1 MLSKNSSYIK
11 RQLNAR
17 MIMCLFISTI
27 IMMSP
32 LLLQQTYAWDTNT
45 PVSKVLESLGD
56 PPPDHAIKY
65 TEAMVKKGKDIV
77 LKGQT
82 IRPDGSLSE
91 KQSVYFVCTDCH
103 NIKRED
109 PDPRYS
115 DPTARLSYAI
125 KNNLQFLPGTTL
137 YGMVNRTSWFNDS
150 YILLYGDIVLPGHN
164 DLREAVQ
171 ICSEVCSSGRRLKK
185 WELDSLMAYFWT
197 IELKL
202 GDLNL
207 SADDWKTLKKAEAN
221 PVRHKELIPWL
232 KSFYFKAS
240 PATFDSP
247 PEKLSIGY
255 RGLVGDPGRGED
267 VYKLACLNC
276 HAEEGGSSHY
286 ELDLSLHTIKSLYEN
301 RVKQDRRSFYNSI
314 RDGIYF
320 KYVRPYMPQ
329 YSLERMTDQQI
340 EDLKA
345 YLVKRVKFKVR
356 TPIASK
362 AAFDFSDWDT
372 LLKKY
377 ANKGTKESI
386 RTTFLNYKLLKDD
399 KRFKDLVSKLEK
411 FQVKTLKTHNEKL
424 AFWINVYNIMA
435 VKLILDNYP
444 VESIKDIGSWFNLV
458 WNKNAGIVG
467 GKTYS
472 LNDVEHNI
480 LRKMGDPRIHAA
492 IVCASLSCPDL
503 AMFSY
508 KPEEISAQLDN
519 QSKHLLSNETKGFL
533 RYDGR
538 SIIYLSPIFN
548 WFKNDFQQAGGVIDF
563 LKKYAPADK
572 MEDLKYLE
580 SGEYSL
586 RYLDFNWSLNDQSR

>member
-1 MLSKNSSYIK
+1 MFSQCSSYIN

-17 MIMCLFISTI
+17 MIIFLLILTI
-27 IMMSP
+27 IMISP
-32 LLLQQTYAWDTNT
+32 LLLEQTYAWNTST
-45 PVSKVLESLGD
+45 PVSKVLEDLGD
-56 PPPDHAIKY
+56 PLADHAIEY
-65 TEAMVKKGKDIV
+65 TEAMVQRGKDIV

-82 IRPDGSLSE
+82 IGPDGSLSE

-115 DPTARLSYAI
+115 DPTARLSYAK
-125 KNNLQFLPGTTL
+125 KNNLQFLPATTL

-150 YILLYGDIVLPGHN
+150 YILLYGDTILPGHKN
-164 DLREAVQ
+164 LRKAVQ

-247 PEKLSIGY
+247 PERLSIGY
-255 RGLVGDPGRGED
+255 RGLVGDPERGED

-286 ELDLSLHTIKSLYEN
+286 ELDLSIHTIRPLYEN
-301 RVKQDRRSFYNSI
+301 RAKQNRRSFYNAI

-340 EDLKA
+340 EDLNA
-345 YLVKRVKFKVR
+345 YLESKAKSTVR
-356 TPIASK
+356 SRIASGTT
-362 AAFDFSDWDT
+362 FDFSDWDV

-377 ANKGTKESI
+377 THDITKENVHLTSI
-386 RTTFLNYKLLKDD
+386 KYIFLKND
-399 KRFKDLVSKLEK
+399 KQFKYLIRKLEK
-411 FQVKTLKTHNEKL
+411 FPVDSLKSSNEKL
-424 AFWINVYNIMA
+424 SFWINVYNIMA
-435 VKLILDNYP
+435 VKIISDHYP
-444 VESIKDIGSWFNLV
+444 VKSIQDIGTWFDLV

-467 GKTYS
+467 GKAYS
-472 LNDVEHNI
+472 LNDIEHRI

-492 IVCASLSCPDL
+492 IVCASVSCPDL
-503 AMFSY
+503 ATFSY
-508 KPEEISAQLDN
+508 KPEDISEQLDN
-519 QSKHLLSNETKGFL
+519 RFKDLLANKTKGFFVHQTEEA
-533 RYDGR
+533 
-538 SIIYLSPIFN
+538 IYISQIFK
-548 WFKNDFQQAGGVIDF
+548 WFKKDFQQAGGIINI
-563 LKKYAPADK
+563 LNKYAPADK
-572 MEDLKYLE
+572 MEDLKHLE
-580 SGEYSL
+580 SGKYSL
-586 RYLDFNWSLNDQSR
+586 RYFDFNWSLNE

>member
-1 MLSKNSSYIK
+1 MFSQCSSYIN

-17 MIMCLFISTI
+17 MIIFLLILTI
-27 IMMSP
+27 IMISP
-32 LLLQQTYAWDTNT
+32 LLLEQTYAWNTST
-45 PVSKVLESLGD
+45 PVSKVLEDLGD
-56 PPPDHAIKY
+56 PLADHAIEY
-65 TEAMVKKGKDIV
+65 TEAMVQRGKDIV

-82 IRPDGSLSE
+82 IGPDGSLSE

-115 DPTARLSYAI
+115 DPTARLSYAK
-125 KNNLQFLPGTTL
+125 KNNLQFLPATTL

-150 YILLYGDIVLPGHN
+150 YILLYGDTILPGHKN
-164 DLREAVQ
+164 LRKAVE

-247 PEKLSIGY
+247 PERLSIGY
-255 RGLVGDPGRGED
+255 RGLVGDPERGED

-286 ELDLSLHTIKSLYEN
+286 ELDLSIHTIRPLYEN
-301 RVKQDRRSFYNSI
+301 RAKQNRRSFYNAI

-340 EDLKA
+340 EDLNA
-345 YLVKRVKFKVR
+345 YLESKAKSTVR
-356 TPIASK
+356 SRIASGTT
-362 AAFDFSDWDT
+362 FDFSDWDV

-377 ANKGTKESI
+377 THDITKENVHLTSI
-386 RTTFLNYKLLKDD
+386 KYIFLKND
-399 KRFKDLVSKLEK
+399 KQFKYLIRKLEK
-411 FQVKTLKTHNEKL
+411 FPVDSLKSSNEKL
-424 AFWINVYNIMA
+424 SFWINVYNIMA
-435 VKLILDNYP
+435 VKIISDHYP
-444 VESIKDIGSWFNLV
+444 VKSIQDIGTWFDLV

-467 GKTYS
+467 GKAYS
-472 LNDVEHNI
+472 LNDIEHRI

-492 IVCASLSCPDL
+492 IVCASVSCPDL
-503 AMFSY
+503 ATFSY
-508 KPEEISAQLDN
+508 KPEDISEQLDN
-519 QSKHLLSNETKGFL
+519 RFKDLLANKTKGFFVHQTEEA
-533 RYDGR
+533 
-538 SIIYLSPIFN
+538 IYISQIFK
-548 WFKNDFQQAGGVIDF
+548 WFKKDFQQAGGIINI
-563 LKKYAPADK
+563 LNKYAPADK
-572 MEDLKYLE
+572 MEDLKHLE
-580 SGEYSL
+580 SGKYSL
-586 RYLDFNWSLNDQSR
+586 RYFDFNWSLNE

>member
-1 MLSKNSSYIK
+1 MFSQCSSYIN

-17 MIMCLFISTI
+17 MIIFLLILTI
-27 IMMSP
+27 IMISP
-32 LLLQQTYAWDTNT
+32 LLLEQTYAWNTST
-45 PVSKVLESLGD
+45 PVSKVLEDLGD
-56 PPPDHAIKY
+56 PLADHAIEY
-65 TEAMVKKGKDIV
+65 TEAMVQRGKDIV

-82 IRPDGSLSE
+82 IGPDGSLSE

-115 DPTARLSYAI
+115 DPTARLSYAK
-125 KNNLQFLPGTTL
+125 KNNLQFLPATTL

-150 YILLYGDIVLPGHN
+150 YILLYGDTILPGHKN
-164 DLREAVQ
+164 LRKAVQ

-207 SADDWKTLKKAEAN
+207 SADDWKKLKKAEAD
-221 PVRHKELIPWL
+221 PVRYKDLIPWL

-247 PEKLSIGY
+247 PERLSIGY
-255 RGLVGDPGRGED
+255 RGLVGDPERGED

-286 ELDLSLHTIKSLYEN
+286 ELDLSIHTIRPLYEN
-301 RVKQDRRSFYNSI
+301 RAKQNRRSFYNAI

-340 EDLKA
+340 EDLNA
-345 YLVKRVKFKVR
+345 YLESKAKSTVR
-356 TPIASK
+356 SRIASGTT
-362 AAFDFSDWDT
+362 FDFSDWDV

-377 ANKGTKESI
+377 THDITKENVHLTSI
-386 RTTFLNYKLLKDD
+386 KYIFLKND
-399 KRFKDLVSKLEK
+399 KQFKYLIRKLEK
-411 FQVKTLKTHNEKL
+411 FPVDSLKSSNEKL
-424 AFWINVYNIMA
+424 SFWINVYNIMA
-435 VKLILDNYP
+435 VKIISDHYP
-444 VESIKDIGSWFNLV
+444 VKSIQDIGTWFDLV

-467 GKTYS
+467 GKAYS
-472 LNDVEHNI
+472 LNDIEHRI

-492 IVCASLSCPDL
+492 IVCASVSCPDL
-503 AMFSY
+503 ATFSY
-508 KPEEISAQLDN
+508 KPEDISEQLDN
-519 QSKHLLSNETKGFL
+519 RFKDLLANKTKGFFVHQTEEA
-533 RYDGR
+533 
-538 SIIYLSPIFN
+538 IYISQIFK
-548 WFKNDFQQAGGVIDF
+548 WFKKDFQQAGGIINI
-563 LKKYAPADK
+563 LNKYAPANK
-572 MEDLKYLE
+572 MEDLKHLE
-580 SGEYSL
+580 SGKYSL
-586 RYLDFNWSLNDQSR
+586 RYFDFNWSLNE

>member
-1 MLSKNSSYIK
+1 MFSQCSSYIN

-17 MIMCLFISTI
+17 MIIFLLILTI
-27 IMMSP
+27 IMISP
-32 LLLQQTYAWDTNT
+32 LLLEQTYAWNTST
-45 PVSKVLESLGD
+45 PVSKVLEDLGD
-56 PPPDHAIKY
+56 PLADHAIEY
-65 TEAMVKKGKDIV
+65 TEAMVQRGKDIV

-82 IRPDGSLSE
+82 IGPDGSLSE

-115 DPTARLSYAI
+115 DPTARLSYAK
-125 KNNLQFLPGTTL
+125 KNNLQFLPATTL

-150 YILLYGDIVLPGHN
+150 YILLYGDIILPGHKN
-164 DLREAVQ
+164 LRKAVQ

-247 PEKLSIGY
+247 PERLSIGY
-255 RGLVGDPGRGED
+255 RGLVGDPERGED

-286 ELDLSLHTIKSLYEN
+286 ELDLSIHTIRALYEN
-301 RVKQDRRSFYNSI
+301 RAKQNRRSFYNAI

-340 EDLKA
+340 EDLNA
-345 YLVKRVKFKVR
+345 YLESKAKSTVR
-356 TPIASK
+356 SRIASGTT
-362 AAFDFSDWDT
+362 FDFSDWDV

-377 ANKGTKESI
+377 THDITKENVHLTSI
-386 RTTFLNYKLLKDD
+386 KYIFLKND
-399 KRFKDLVSKLEK
+399 KQFKYLIRKLEK
-411 FQVKTLKTHNEKL
+411 FPVDSLKSSNEKL
-424 AFWINVYNIMA
+424 SFWINVYNIMA
-435 VKLILDNYP
+435 VKIISDHYP
-444 VESIKDIGSWFNLV
+444 VKSIQDIGTWFDLV

-467 GKTYS
+467 GKAYS
-472 LNDVEHNI
+472 LNDIEHRI

-492 IVCASLSCPDL
+492 IVCASVSCPDL
-503 AMFSY
+503 ATFSY
-508 KPEEISAQLDN
+508 KPEDISEQLDN
-519 QSKHLLSNETKGFL
+519 RFKDLLANKTKGFFVHQTEEV
-533 RYDGR
+533 
-538 SIIYLSPIFN
+538 IYISQIFK
-548 WFKNDFQQAGGVIDF
+548 WFKKDFQQAGGIINI
-563 LKKYAPADK
+563 LNKYAPADK
-572 MEDLKYLE
+572 MEDLKHLE
-580 SGEYSL
+580 SGKYSL
-586 RYLDFNWSLNDQSR
+586 RYFDFNWSLNE

>member
-1 MLSKNSSYIK
+1 MFSQCSSYIN

-17 MIMCLFISTI
+17 MITFLLISTI
-27 IMMSP
+27 IMISP
-32 LLLQQTYAWDTNT
+32 LLLEQTYAWNTST
-45 PVSKVLESLGD
+45 PVSKVLEDLGD
-56 PPPDHAIKY
+56 PLADHAIEY
-65 TEAMVKKGKDIV
+65 TEAMVQRGKDIV

-82 IRPDGSLSE
+82 IGPDGSLSE

-115 DPTARLSYAI
+115 DPTARLSYAK
-125 KNNLQFLPGTTL
+125 KNNLQFLPATTL

-150 YILLYGDIVLPGHN
+150 YILLYGDTILPGHKN
-164 DLREAVQ
+164 LRKAVQ

-247 PEKLSIGY
+247 PERLSIGY
-255 RGLVGDPGRGED
+255 RGLVGDPERGED

-286 ELDLSLHTIKSLYEN
+286 ELDLSIHTIRPLYEN
-301 RVKQDRRSFYNSI
+301 RAKQNRRSFYNAI

-340 EDLKA
+340 EDLNA
-345 YLVKRVKFKVR
+345 YLESKAKSTVR
-356 TPIASK
+356 SRIASGTT
-362 AAFDFSDWDT
+362 FDFSDWDA

-377 ANKGTKESI
+377 TYDITKENVHLTSI
-386 RTTFLNYKLLKDD
+386 KYIFLKND
-399 KRFKDLVSKLEK
+399 KQFKYLIRKLEK
-411 FQVKTLKTHNEKL
+411 FPVNSLKSSNEKL
-424 AFWINVYNIMA
+424 SFWINVYNIMA
-435 VKLILDNYP
+435 VKIISDHYP
-444 VESIKDIGSWFNLV
+444 VKSIQDIGTWFDLV

-467 GKTYS
+467 GKAYS
-472 LNDVEHNI
+472 LNDIEHRI

-492 IVCASLSCPDL
+492 IVCASVSCPDL
-503 AMFSY
+503 ATFSY
-508 KPEEISAQLDN
+508 KPEDISEQLDN
-519 QSKHLLSNETKGFL
+519 RFKDLLANKTKGFFVHQTEEA
-533 RYDGR
+533 
-538 SIIYLSPIFN
+538 IYISQIFK
-548 WFKNDFQQAGGVIDF
+548 WFKKDFQQAGGIINI
-563 LKKYAPADK
+563 LNKYAPANK
-572 MEDLKYLE
+572 MEDLKHLE
-580 SGEYSL
+580 SGKYSL
-586 RYLDFNWSLNDQSR
+586 RYFDFNWSLNE

>member
-1 MLSKNSSYIK
+1 MFSQCSSYIN

-17 MIMCLFISTI
+17 MIIFLLILTI
-27 IMMSP
+27 IMISP
-32 LLLQQTYAWDTNT
+32 LLLEQTYAWNTST
-45 PVSKVLESLGD
+45 PVSKVLEDLGD
-56 PPPDHAIKY
+56 PLADHAIEY
-65 TEAMVKKGKDIV
+65 TEAMVQRGKDIV

-82 IRPDGSLSE
+82 IGPDGSLSE

-115 DPTARLSYAI
+115 DPTARLSYAK
-125 KNNLQFLPGTTL
+125 KNNLQFLPATTL

-150 YILLYGDIVLPGHN
+150 YILLYGDIILPGHKN
-164 DLREAVQ
+164 LRKAVQ

-247 PEKLSIGY
+247 PERLSIGY
-255 RGLVGDPGRGED
+255 RGLVGDPERGED

-286 ELDLSLHTIKSLYEN
+286 ELDLSIHTIRPLYEN
-301 RVKQDRRSFYNSI
+301 RAKQNRRSFYNAI

-340 EDLKA
+340 EDLNA
-345 YLVKRVKFKVR
+345 YLESKAKSTVR
-356 TPIASK
+356 SRIASGTT
-362 AAFDFSDWDT
+362 FDFSDWDV

-377 ANKGTKESI
+377 THDITKENVHLTSI
-386 RTTFLNYKLLKDD
+386 KYIFLKND
-399 KRFKDLVSKLEK
+399 KQFKYLIRKLEK
-411 FQVKTLKTHNEKL
+411 FPVDSLKSSNEKL
-424 AFWINVYNIMA
+424 SFWINVYNIMA
-435 VKLILDNYP
+435 VKIISDHYP
-444 VESIKDIGSWFNLV
+444 VKSIQDIGTWFDLV

-467 GKTYS
+467 GKAYS
-472 LNDVEHNI
+472 LNDIEHRI

-492 IVCASLSCPDL
+492 IVCASVSCPDL
-503 AMFSY
+503 ATFSY
-508 KPEEISAQLDN
+508 KPEDISEQLDN
-519 QSKHLLSNETKGFL
+519 RFKDLLANKTKGFFVHQTEEV
-533 RYDGR
+533 
-538 SIIYLSPIFN
+538 IYISQIFK
-548 WFKNDFQQAGGVIDF
+548 WFKKDFQQAGGIINI
-563 LKKYAPADK
+563 LNKYAPADK
-572 MEDLKYLE
+572 MEDLKHLE
-580 SGEYSL
+580 SGKYSL
-586 RYLDFNWSLNDQSR
+586 RYFDFNWSLNE

>member
-1 MLSKNSSYIK
+1 MFSQCSSYIN

-17 MIMCLFISTI
+17 MIIFLLILTI
-27 IMMSP
+27 IMISP
-32 LLLQQTYAWDTNT
+32 LLLEQTYAWDTST
-45 PVSKVLESLGD
+45 PVSKVLEDLGD
-56 PPPDHAIKY
+56 PLADHAIEY
-65 TEAMVKKGKDIV
+65 TEAMVQRGKDIV

-82 IRPDGSLSE
+82 IGPDGSLSE

-115 DPTARLSYAI
+115 DPTARLSYAK
-125 KNNLQFLPGTTL
+125 KNNLQFLPATTL

-150 YILLYGDIVLPGHN
+150 YILLYGDTILPGHKN
-164 DLREAVQ
+164 LRKAVQ

-247 PEKLSIGY
+247 PERLSIGY
-255 RGLVGDPGRGED
+255 RGLVGDPERGED

-286 ELDLSLHTIKSLYEN
+286 ELDLSIHTIRPLYEN
-301 RVKQDRRSFYNSI
+301 RAKQNRRSFYNAI

-340 EDLKA
+340 EDLNA
-345 YLVKRVKFKVR
+345 YLESKAKSTVR
-356 TPIASK
+356 SRIASGTT
-362 AAFDFSDWDT
+362 FDFSDWDA

-377 ANKGTKESI
+377 TYDITKENVHLTSI
-386 RTTFLNYKLLKDD
+386 KYIFLKND
-399 KRFKDLVSKLEK
+399 KQFKYLIRKLEK
-411 FQVKTLKTHNEKL
+411 FPVNSLKSSNEKL
-424 AFWINVYNIMA
+424 SFWINVYNIMA
-435 VKLILDNYP
+435 VKIISDHYP
-444 VESIKDIGSWFNLV
+444 VKSIQDIGTWFDLV

-467 GKTYS
+467 GKAYS
-472 LNDVEHNI
+472 LNDIEHRI

-492 IVCASLSCPDL
+492 IVCASVSCPDL
-503 AMFSY
+503 ATFSY
-508 KPEEISAQLDN
+508 KPEDISEQLDN
-519 QSKHLLSNETKGFL
+519 RFKDLLANKTKGFFVHQTEEV
-533 RYDGR
+533 
-538 SIIYLSPIFN
+538 IYISQIFK
-548 WFKNDFQQAGGVIDF
+548 WFKKDFQQAGGIINI
-563 LKKYAPADK
+563 LNKYAPANK
-572 MEDLKYLE
+572 MEDLKHLE
-580 SGEYSL
+580 SGKYSL
-586 RYLDFNWSLNDQSR
+586 RYFDFNWSLNE

>member
-1 MLSKNSSYIK
+1 MFSQCYSYIN

-17 MIMCLFISTI
+17 MIIFLLISTI
-27 IMMSP
+27 IMISP
-32 LLLQQTYAWDTNT
+32 LLLEQTYAWDTST
-45 PVSKVLESLGD
+45 PVSKVLEDLGD
-56 PPPDHAIKY
+56 PLADHAIEY
-65 TEAMVKKGKDIV
+65 TEAMVQRGKDIV

-82 IRPDGSLSE
+82 IGPDGSLSE

-115 DPTARLSYAI
+115 DPTARLSYAK
-125 KNNLQFLPGTTL
+125 KNNLQFLPATTL

-150 YILLYGDIVLPGHN
+150 YILLYGDTILPGHKN
-164 DLREAVQ
+164 LRKAVE

-247 PEKLSIGY
+247 PERLSIGY
-255 RGLVGDPGRGED
+255 RGLVGDPERGED

-286 ELDLSLHTIKSLYEN
+286 ELDLSIHTIRPLYEN
-301 RVKQDRRSFYNSI
+301 RAKQNRRSFYNAI

-340 EDLKA
+340 EDLNA
-345 YLVKRVKFKVR
+345 YLESKAKSTVR
-356 TPIASK
+356 SRIASGTT
-362 AAFDFSDWDT
+362 FDFSDWDA

-377 ANKGTKESI
+377 TYDITKENVHLTSI
-386 RTTFLNYKLLKDD
+386 KYIFLKND
-399 KRFKDLVSKLEK
+399 KQFKYLIRKLEK
-411 FQVKTLKTHNEKL
+411 FPVDSLKSSNEKL
-424 AFWINVYNIMA
+424 SFWINVYNIMA
-435 VKLILDNYP
+435 VKIISDHYP
-444 VESIKDIGSWFNLV
+444 VKSIQDIGTWFDLV

-467 GKTYS
+467 GKAYS
-472 LNDVEHNI
+472 LNDIEHRI

-492 IVCASLSCPDL
+492 IVCASVSCPDL
-503 AMFSY
+503 ATFSY
-508 KPEEISAQLDN
+508 KPEDISEQLDN
-519 QSKHLLSNETKGFL
+519 RFKDLLANKTKGFFVHQTEEA
-533 RYDGR
+533 
-538 SIIYLSPIFN
+538 IYISQIFK
-548 WFKNDFQQAGGVIDF
+548 WFKKDFQQAGGIINI
-563 LKKYAPADK
+563 LNKYAPANK
-572 MEDLKYLE
+572 MEDLKHLE
-580 SGEYSL
+580 SGKYSL
-586 RYLDFNWSLNDQSR
+586 RYFDFNWSLNE

>member
-1 MLSKNSSYIK
+1 MFSQCSSYIN

-17 MIMCLFISTI
+17 MIIFLLILTI
-27 IMMSP
+27 IMISP
-32 LLLQQTYAWDTNT
+32 LLLEQTYAWNTST
-45 PVSKVLESLGD
+45 PVSKVLEDLGD
-56 PPPDHAIKY
+56 PLADHAIEY
-65 TEAMVKKGKDIV
+65 TEAMVQRGKDIV

-82 IRPDGSLSE
+82 IGPDGSLSE

-115 DPTARLSYAI
+115 DPTARLSYAK
-125 KNNLQFLPGTTL
+125 KNNLQFLPATTL

-150 YILLYGDIVLPGHN
+150 YILLYGDTILPGHKN
-164 DLREAVQ
+164 LRKAVQ

-247 PEKLSIGY
+247 PERLSIGY
-255 RGLVGDPGRGED
+255 RGLVGDPERGED

-286 ELDLSLHTIKSLYEN
+286 ELDLSIHTIRPLYEN
-301 RVKQDRRSFYNSI
+301 RAKQNRRSFYNAI

-340 EDLKA
+340 EDLNA
-345 YLVKRVKFKVR
+345 YLESKAKSTVR
-356 TPIASK
+356 SRIASGTT
-362 AAFDFSDWDT
+362 FDFSDWDV

-377 ANKGTKESI
+377 THDITKENVHLTSI
-386 RTTFLNYKLLKDD
+386 KYIFLKND
-399 KRFKDLVSKLEK
+399 KQFKYLIRKLEK
-411 FQVKTLKTHNEKL
+411 FPVDSLKSSNEKL
-424 AFWINVYNIMA
+424 SFWINVYNIMA
-435 VKLILDNYP
+435 VKIISDHYP
-444 VESIKDIGSWFNLV
+444 VKSIQDIGTWFDLV

-467 GKTYS
+467 GKAYS
-472 LNDVEHNI
+472 LNDIEHRI

-492 IVCASLSCPDL
+492 IVCASVSCPDL
-503 AMFSY
+503 ATFSY
-508 KPEEISAQLDN
+508 KPEDISEQLDN
-519 QSKHLLSNETKGFL
+519 RFKDLLANKTKGFFVHQTEEV
-533 RYDGR
+533 
-538 SIIYLSPIFN
+538 IYISQIFK
-548 WFKNDFQQAGGVIDF
+548 WFKKDFQQAGGIINI
-563 LKKYAPADK
+563 LNKYAPADK
-572 MEDLKYLE
+572 MEDLKHLE
-580 SGEYSL
+580 SGKYSL
-586 RYLDFNWSLNDQSR
+586 RYFDFNWSLNE

>member
-1 MLSKNSSYIK
+1 MFSQCSSYIN

-17 MIMCLFISTI
+17 MIIFLLISTI
-27 IMMSP
+27 IMISP
-32 LLLQQTYAWDTNT
+32 LLLEQTYAWDTST
-45 PVSKVLESLGD
+45 PVSKVLEDLGD
-56 PPPDHAIKY
+56 PLADHAIEY
-65 TEAMVKKGKDIV
+65 TEAMVQRGKDIV

-82 IRPDGSLSE
+82 IGPDGSLSE

-115 DPTARLSYAI
+115 DPTARLSYAK
-125 KNNLQFLPGTTL
+125 KNNLQFLPATTL

-150 YILLYGDIVLPGHN
+150 YILLYGDTILPGHKN
-164 DLREAVQ
+164 LRKAVQ

-247 PEKLSIGY
+247 PERLSIGY
-255 RGLVGDPGRGED
+255 RGLVGDPERGED

-286 ELDLSLHTIKSLYEN
+286 ELDLSIHTIRPLYEN
-301 RVKQDRRSFYNSI
+301 RAKQNRRSFYNAI

-340 EDLKA
+340 EDLNA
-345 YLVKRVKFKVR
+345 YLESKAKSTVR
-356 TPIASK
+356 SRIASGTT
-362 AAFDFSDWDT
+362 FDFSDWDV

-377 ANKGTKESI
+377 THDITKENVHLTSI
-386 RTTFLNYKLLKDD
+386 KYIFLKND
-399 KRFKDLVSKLEK
+399 KQFKYLIRKLEK
-411 FQVKTLKTHNEKL
+411 FPVDSLKSSNEKL
-424 AFWINVYNIMA
+424 SFWINVYNIMA
-435 VKLILDNYP
+435 VKIISDHYP
-444 VESIKDIGSWFNLV
+444 VKSIQDIGTWFDLV

-467 GKTYS
+467 GKAYS
-472 LNDVEHNI
+472 LNDIEHRI

-492 IVCASLSCPDL
+492 IVCASVSCPDL
-503 AMFSY
+503 ATFSY
-508 KPEEISAQLDN
+508 KPEDISEQLDN
-519 QSKHLLSNETKGFL
+519 RFKDLLANKTKGFFVHQTEEA
-533 RYDGR
+533 
-538 SIIYLSPIFN
+538 IYISQIFK
-548 WFKNDFQQAGGVIDF
+548 WFKKDFQQAGGIINI
-563 LKKYAPADK
+563 LNKYAPADK
-572 MEDLKYLE
+572 MEDLKHLE
-580 SGEYSL
+580 SGKYSL
-586 RYLDFNWSLNDQSR
+586 RYFDFNWSLNE

>member
-1 MLSKNSSYIK
+1 MFSQCSSYIN

-17 MIMCLFISTI
+17 MIIFLLISTI
-27 IMMSP
+27 IMISP
-32 LLLQQTYAWDTNT
+32 LLLEQTYAWNTST
-45 PVSKVLESLGD
+45 PVSKVLEDLGD
-56 PPPDHAIKY
+56 PLADHAIEY
-65 TEAMVKKGKDIV
+65 TEAMVQRGKDIV

-82 IRPDGSLSE
+82 IGPDGSLSE

-115 DPTARLSYAI
+115 DPTARLSYAK
-125 KNNLQFLPGTTL
+125 KNNLQFLPATTL

-150 YILLYGDIVLPGHN
+150 YILLYGDTILPGHKN
-164 DLREAVQ
+164 LRKAVQ

-247 PEKLSIGY
+247 PERLSIGY
-255 RGLVGDPGRGED
+255 RGLVGDPERGED

-286 ELDLSLHTIKSLYEN
+286 ELDLSIHTIRPLYEN
-301 RVKQDRRSFYNSI
+301 RAKQNRRSFYNAI

-340 EDLKA
+340 EDLNA
-345 YLVKRVKFKVR
+345 YLESKAKSTVR
-356 TPIASK
+356 SRIASGTT
-362 AAFDFSDWDT
+362 FDFSDWDA

-377 ANKGTKESI
+377 TYDITKENVHLTSI
-386 RTTFLNYKLLKDD
+386 RYIFLKND
-399 KRFKDLVSKLEK
+399 KQFKSLIRKLEK
-411 FQVKTLKTHNEKL
+411 FPVNSLKSYDEKL
-424 AFWINVYNIMA
+424 SFWVNVYNIMA
-435 VKLILDNYP
+435 VKIISDHYP
-444 VESIKDIGSWFNLV
+444 VKSIQDIGTWFDLV

-467 GKTYS
+467 GKAYS
-472 LNDVEHNI
+472 LNDIEHRI

-492 IVCASLSCPDL
+492 IVCASVSCPDL
-503 AMFSY
+503 ATFSY
-508 KPEEISAQLDN
+508 KPEDISEQLDN
-519 QSKHLLSNETKGFL
+519 RFKDLLANKTKGFFVHQTEEV
-533 RYDGR
+533 
-538 SIIYLSPIFN
+538 IYISQIFK
-548 WFKNDFQQAGGVIDF
+548 WFKKDFQQAGGIINI
-563 LKKYAPADK
+563 LNKYAPADK
-572 MEDLKYLE
+572 MEDLKHLE
-580 SGEYSL
+580 SGKYSL
-586 RYLDFNWSLNDQSR
+586 RYFDFNWSLNE

>member
-1 MLSKNSSYIK
+1 
-11 RQLNAR
+11 
-17 MIMCLFISTI
+17 MIIFLLILTI
-27 IMMSP
+27 IMISP
-32 LLLQQTYAWDTNT
+32 LLLEQTYAWNTST
-45 PVSKVLESLGD
+45 PVSKVLEDLGD
-56 PPPDHAIKY
+56 PLADHAIEY
-65 TEAMVKKGKDIV
+65 TEAMVQRGKDIV

-82 IRPDGSLSE
+82 IGPDGSLSE

-115 DPTARLSYAI
+115 DPTARLSYAK
-125 KNNLQFLPGTTL
+125 KNNLQFLPATTL

-150 YILLYGDIVLPGHN
+150 YILLYGDTILPGHKN
-164 DLREAVQ
+164 LRKAVQ

-221 PVRHKELIPWL
+221 PLRHKELIPWL

-247 PEKLSIGY
+247 PERLSIGY
-255 RGLVGDPGRGED
+255 RGLVGDPERGED

-286 ELDLSLHTIKSLYEN
+286 ELDLSIHTIRPLYEN
-301 RVKQDRRSFYNSI
+301 RAKQNRRSFYNAI

-340 EDLKA
+340 EDLNA
-345 YLVKRVKFKVR
+345 YLESKAKSTVR
-356 TPIASK
+356 SRIASDTT
-362 AAFDFSDWDT
+362 FDFSDWDA

-377 ANKGTKESI
+377 TYDITKENVHLTSI
-386 RTTFLNYKLLKDD
+386 KYIFLKND
-399 KRFKDLVSKLEK
+399 KQFKYLIRKLEK
-411 FQVKTLKTHNEKL
+411 FPVNSLKSSNEKL
-424 AFWINVYNIMA
+424 SFWINVYNIMA
-435 VKLILDNYP
+435 VKIISDHYP
-444 VESIKDIGSWFNLV
+444 VKSIQDIGTWFDLV

-467 GKTYS
+467 GKAYS
-472 LNDVEHNI
+472 
-480 LRKMGDPRIHAA
+480 
-492 IVCASLSCPDL
+492 
-503 AMFSY
+503 
-508 KPEEISAQLDN
+508 
-519 QSKHLLSNETKGFL
+519 
-533 RYDGR
+533 
-538 SIIYLSPIFN
+538 
-548 WFKNDFQQAGGVIDF
+548 
-563 LKKYAPADK
+563 
-572 MEDLKYLE
+572 
-580 SGEYSL
+580 
-586 RYLDFNWSLNDQSR
+586 

>member
-207 SADDWKTLKKAEAN
+207 SADDWKKLKKAEAD
-221 PVRHKELIPWL
+221 PVRYKDLIPWL

-286 ELDLSLHTIKSLYEN
+286 ELDLSIHTIRPLYEN
-301 RVKQDRRSFYNSI
+301 RAKQNRRSFYNAI

-340 EDLKA
+340 EDLNA
-345 YLVKRVKFKVR
+345 YLESKAKSTVR
-356 TPIASK
+356 SRIASGTT
-362 AAFDFSDWDT
+362 FDFSDWDV

-377 ANKGTKESI
+377 THDITKENVHLTSI
-386 RTTFLNYKLLKDD
+386 KYIFLKND
-399 KRFKDLVSKLEK
+399 KQFKYLIRKLEK
-411 FQVKTLKTHNEKL
+411 FPVDSLKSSNEKL
-424 AFWINVYNIMA
+424 SFWINVYNIMA
-435 VKLILDNYP
+435 VKIISDHYP
-444 VESIKDIGSWFNLV
+444 VKSIQDIGTWFDLV

-467 GKTYS
+467 GKAYS
-472 LNDVEHNI
+472 LNDIEHRI

-492 IVCASLSCPDL
+492 IVCASVSCPDL
-503 AMFSY
+503 ATFSY
-508 KPEEISAQLDN
+508 KPEDISEQLDN
-519 QSKHLLSNETKGFL
+519 RFKDLLANKTKGFFVHQTEEA
-533 RYDGR
+533 
-538 SIIYLSPIFN
+538 IYISQIFK
-548 WFKNDFQQAGGVIDF
+548 WFKKDFQQAGGIINI
-563 LKKYAPADK
+563 LNKYAPANK
-572 MEDLKYLE
+572 MEDLKHLE
-580 SGEYSL
+580 SGKYSL
-586 RYLDFNWSLNDQSR
+586 RYFDFNWSLNE

>member
-1 MLSKNSSYIK
+1 MFSQCSSYIN

-17 MIMCLFISTI
+17 MIIFLLILTI
-27 IMMSP
+27 IMISP
-32 LLLQQTYAWDTNT
+32 LLLEQTYAWNTST
-45 PVSKVLESLGD
+45 PVSKVLEDLGD
-56 PPPDHAIKY
+56 PLADHAIEY
-65 TEAMVKKGKDIV
+65 TEAMVQRGKDIV

-82 IRPDGSLSE
+82 IGPDGSLSE

-115 DPTARLSYAI
+115 DPTARLSYAK
-125 KNNLQFLPGTTL
+125 KNNLQFLPATTL

-150 YILLYGDIVLPGHN
+150 YILLYGDTILPGHKN
-164 DLREAVQ
+164 LRKAVQ

-247 PEKLSIGY
+247 PERLSIGY
-255 RGLVGDPGRGED
+255 RGLVGDPERGED

-286 ELDLSLHTIKSLYEN
+286 ELDLSIHTIRPLYEN
-301 RVKQDRRSFYNSI
+301 RAKQNRRSFYNAI

-340 EDLKA
+340 EDLNA
-345 YLVKRVKFKVR
+345 YLESKAKSTVR
-356 TPIASK
+356 SRIASGTT
-362 AAFDFSDWDT
+362 FDFSDWDV

-377 ANKGTKESI
+377 THDITKENVHLTSI
-386 RTTFLNYKLLKDD
+386 KYIFLKND
-399 KRFKDLVSKLEK
+399 KQFKYLIRKLEK
-411 FQVKTLKTHNEKL
+411 FPVNSLKSSNEKL
-424 AFWINVYNIMA
+424 SFWINVYNIMA
-435 VKLILDNYP
+435 VKIISDHYP
-444 VESIKDIGSWFNLV
+444 VKSIQDIGTWFDLV

-467 GKTYS
+467 GKAYS
-472 LNDVEHNI
+472 LNDIEHRI

-492 IVCASLSCPDL
+492 IVCASVSCPDL
-503 AMFSY
+503 ATFSY
-508 KPEEISAQLDN
+508 KPEDISEQLDN
-519 QSKHLLSNETKGFL
+519 RFKDLLANKTKGFFVHQTEEV
-533 RYDGR
+533 
-538 SIIYLSPIFN
+538 IYISQIFK
-548 WFKNDFQQAGGVIDF
+548 WFKKDFQQAGGIINI
-563 LKKYAPADK
+563 LNKYAPADK
-572 MEDLKYLE
+572 MEDLKHLE
-580 SGEYSL
+580 SGKYSL
-586 RYLDFNWSLNDQSR
+586 RYFDFNWSLNE

>member
-1 MLSKNSSYIK
+1 MFSQCSSYIN

-17 MIMCLFISTI
+17 MIIFLLILTI
-27 IMMSP
+27 IMISP
-32 LLLQQTYAWDTNT
+32 LLLEQTYAWNTST
-45 PVSKVLESLGD
+45 PVSKVLEDLGD
-56 PPPDHAIKY
+56 PLADHAIEY
-65 TEAMVKKGKDIV
+65 TEAMVQRGKDIV

-82 IRPDGSLSE
+82 IGPDGSLSE

-115 DPTARLSYAI
+115 DPTARLSYAK
-125 KNNLQFLPGTTL
+125 KNNLQFLPATTL

-150 YILLYGDIVLPGHN
+150 YILLYGDTILPGHKN
-164 DLREAVQ
+164 LRKAVQ

-221 PVRHKELIPWL
+221 PVRHKELILWL

-247 PEKLSIGY
+247 PERLSIGY
-255 RGLVGDPGRGED
+255 RGLVGDPERGED

-286 ELDLSLHTIKSLYEN
+286 ELDLSIHTIRPLYEN
-301 RVKQDRRSFYNSI
+301 RAKQNRRSFYNAI

-340 EDLKA
+340 EDLNA
-345 YLVKRVKFKVR
+345 YLESKAKSTVR
-356 TPIASK
+356 SRIASGTT
-362 AAFDFSDWDT
+362 FDFSDWDV

-377 ANKGTKESI
+377 THDITKENVHLTSI
-386 RTTFLNYKLLKDD
+386 KYIFLKND
-399 KRFKDLVSKLEK
+399 KQFKYLIRKLEK
-411 FQVKTLKTHNEKL
+411 FPVDSLKSSNEKL
-424 AFWINVYNIMA
+424 SFWINVYNIMA
-435 VKLILDNYP
+435 VKIISDHYP
-444 VESIKDIGSWFNLV
+444 VKSIQDIGTWFDLV

-467 GKTYS
+467 GKAYS
-472 LNDVEHNI
+472 LNDIEHRI

-492 IVCASLSCPDL
+492 IVCASVSCPDL
-503 AMFSY
+503 ATFSY
-508 KPEEISAQLDN
+508 KPEDISEQLDN
-519 QSKHLLSNETKGFL
+519 RFKDLLANKTKGFFVHQTEEA
-533 RYDGR
+533 
-538 SIIYLSPIFN
+538 IYISQIFK
-548 WFKNDFQQAGGVIDF
+548 WFKKDFQQAGGIINI
-563 LKKYAPADK
+563 LNKYAPANK
-572 MEDLKYLE
+572 MEDLKHLE
-580 SGEYSL
+580 SGKYSL
-586 RYLDFNWSLNDQSR
+586 RYFDFNWSLNE

>member
-1 MLSKNSSYIK
+1 MFSQCSSYIN

-17 MIMCLFISTI
+17 MIIFLLISTI
-27 IMMSP
+27 IMISP
-32 LLLQQTYAWDTNT
+32 LLLEQTYAWNTST
-45 PVSKVLESLGD
+45 PVSKVLEDLGD
-56 PPPDHAIKY
+56 PLADHAIEY
-65 TEAMVKKGKDIV
+65 TEAMVQRGKDIV

-82 IRPDGSLSE
+82 IGPDGSLSE

-115 DPTARLSYAI
+115 DPTARLSYAK
-125 KNNLQFLPGTTL
+125 KNNLQFLPATTL

-150 YILLYGDIVLPGHN
+150 YILLYGDTILPGHKN
-164 DLREAVQ
+164 LRKAVQ

-247 PEKLSIGY
+247 PERLSIGY
-255 RGLVGDPGRGED
+255 RGLVGDPERGED

-286 ELDLSLHTIKSLYEN
+286 ELDLSIHTIRPLYEN
-301 RVKQDRRSFYNSI
+301 RAKQNRRSFYNAI

-340 EDLKA
+340 EDLNA
-345 YLVKRVKFKVR
+345 YLESKAKSTVR
-356 TPIASK
+356 SRIASGTT
-362 AAFDFSDWDT
+362 FDFSDWDA

-377 ANKGTKESI
+377 TYDITKENVHLTSI
-386 RTTFLNYKLLKDD
+386 KYIFLKND
-399 KRFKDLVSKLEK
+399 KQFKYLIRKLEK
-411 FQVKTLKTHNEKL
+411 FPVNSLKSSNEKL
-424 AFWINVYNIMA
+424 SFWINVYNIMA
-435 VKLILDNYP
+435 VKIISDHYP
-444 VESIKDIGSWFNLV
+444 VKSIQDIGTWFDLV

-467 GKTYS
+467 GKAYS
-472 LNDVEHNI
+472 LNDIEHRI

-492 IVCASLSCPDL
+492 IVCASVSCPDL
-503 AMFSY
+503 ATFSY
-508 KPEEISAQLDN
+508 KPEDISEQLDN
-519 QSKHLLSNETKGFL
+519 RFKDLLANKTKGFFVHQTEEV
-533 RYDGR
+533 
-538 SIIYLSPIFN
+538 IYISQIFK
-548 WFKNDFQQAGGVIDF
+548 WFKKDFQQAGGIINI
-563 LKKYAPADK
+563 LNKYAPADK
-572 MEDLKYLE
+572 MEDLKHLE
-580 SGEYSL
+580 SGKYSL
-586 RYLDFNWSLNDQSR
+586 RYFDFNWSLNE

>member
-1 MLSKNSSYIK
+1 MFSQCSSYIN

-17 MIMCLFISTI
+17 MIIFLLILTI
-27 IMMSP
+27 IMISP
-32 LLLQQTYAWDTNT
+32 LLLEQTYAWNTST
-45 PVSKVLESLGD
+45 PVSKVLEDLGD
-56 PPPDHAIKY
+56 PLADHAIEY
-65 TEAMVKKGKDIV
+65 TEAMVQRGKDIV

-82 IRPDGSLSE
+82 IGPDGSLSE

-115 DPTARLSYAI
+115 DPTARLSYAK
-125 KNNLQFLPGTTL
+125 KNNLQFLPATTL

-150 YILLYGDIVLPGHN
+150 YILLYGDTILPGHKN
-164 DLREAVQ
+164 LRKAVQ

-247 PEKLSIGY
+247 PERLSIGY
-255 RGLVGDPGRGED
+255 RGLVGDPERGED

-286 ELDLSLHTIKSLYEN
+286 ELDLSIHTIRPLYEN
-301 RVKQDRRSFYNSI
+301 RAKQNRRSFYNAI

-340 EDLKA
+340 EDLNA
-345 YLVKRVKFKVR
+345 YLE
-356 TPIASK
+356 SK
-362 AAFDFSDWDT
+362 AKSTVRSRIVSDTAFDFSDWDV

-377 ANKGTKESI
+377 THDITKENVHLTSI
-386 RTTFLNYKLLKDD
+386 KYIFLKND
-399 KRFKDLVSKLEK
+399 KQFKYLIRKLEK
-411 FQVKTLKTHNEKL
+411 FPVDSLKSSNEKL
-424 AFWINVYNIMA
+424 SFWINVYNIMA
-435 VKLILDNYP
+435 VKIISDHYP
-444 VESIKDIGSWFNLV
+444 VKSIQDIGTWFDLV

-467 GKTYS
+467 GKAYS
-472 LNDVEHNI
+472 LNDIEHRI

-492 IVCASLSCPDL
+492 IVCASVSCPDL
-503 AMFSY
+503 ATFSY
-508 KPEEISAQLDN
+508 KPEDISEQLDN
-519 QSKHLLSNETKGFL
+519 RFKDLLANKTKGFFVHQTEEV
-533 RYDGR
+533 
-538 SIIYLSPIFN
+538 IYISQIFK
-548 WFKNDFQQAGGVIDF
+548 WFKKDFQQAGGIINI
-563 LKKYAPADK
+563 LNKYAPADK
-572 MEDLKYLE
+572 MEDLKHLE
-580 SGEYSL
+580 SGKYSL
-586 RYLDFNWSLNDQSR
+586 RYFDFNWSLNE

>member
-1 MLSKNSSYIK
+1 MFSQCSSYIN

-17 MIMCLFISTI
+17 MIIFLLILTI
-27 IMMSP
+27 IMISP
-32 LLLQQTYAWDTNT
+32 LLLEQTYAWNTST
-45 PVSKVLESLGD
+45 PVSKVLEDLGD
-56 PPPDHAIKY
+56 PLADHAIEY
-65 TEAMVKKGKDIV
+65 TEAMVQRGKDIV

-82 IRPDGSLSE
+82 IGPDGSLSE

-115 DPTARLSYAI
+115 DPTARLSYAK
-125 KNNLQFLPGTTL
+125 KNNLQFLPATTL

-150 YILLYGDIVLPGHN
+150 YILLYGDTILPGHKN
-164 DLREAVQ
+164 LRKAVQ

-247 PEKLSIGY
+247 PERLSIGY
-255 RGLVGDPGRGED
+255 RGLVGDPERGED

-286 ELDLSLHTIKSLYEN
+286 ELDLSIHTIRPLYEN
-301 RVKQDRRSFYNSI
+301 RAKQNRRSFYNAI

-340 EDLKA
+340 EDLNA
-345 YLVKRVKFKVR
+345 YLESKAKSTVR
-356 TPIASK
+356 SRIASGTT
-362 AAFDFSDWDT
+362 FDFSDWDV

-377 ANKGTKESI
+377 THDITKENVHLTSI
-386 RTTFLNYKLLKDD
+386 KYIFLKND
-399 KRFKDLVSKLEK
+399 KQFKYLIRKLEK
-411 FQVKTLKTHNEKL
+411 FPVDSLKSSNEKL
-424 AFWINVYNIMA
+424 SFWINVYNIMA
-435 VKLILDNYP
+435 VKIISDHYP
-444 VESIKDIGSWFNLV
+444 VKSIQDIGTWFDLV

-467 GKTYS
+467 GKAYS
-472 LNDVEHNI
+472 LNDIEHRI

-492 IVCASLSCPDL
+492 IVCASVSCPDL
-503 AMFSY
+503 ATFSY
-508 KPEEISAQLDN
+508 KPEDISEQLDN
-519 QSKHLLSNETKGFL
+519 RFKDLLANKTKGFFVHQTEEA
-533 RYDGR
+533 
-538 SIIYLSPIFN
+538 IYISQIFK
-548 WFKNDFQQAGGVIDF
+548 WFKKDFQQAGGIINI
-563 LKKYAPADK
+563 LNKYAPANK
-572 MEDLKYLE
+572 MEDLKHLE
-580 SGEYSL
+580 SGKYSL
-586 RYLDFNWSLNDQSR
+586 RYFDFNWSLNE

>member
-1 MLSKNSSYIK
+1 MFSQCSSYIN

-17 MIMCLFISTI
+17 MIIFLLISTI
-27 IMMSP
+27 IMISP
-32 LLLQQTYAWDTNT
+32 LLLEQTYAWDTST
-45 PVSKVLESLGD
+45 PVSKVLEDLGD
-56 PPPDHAIKY
+56 PLADHAIEY
-65 TEAMVKKGKDIV
+65 TEAMVQRGKDIV

-82 IRPDGSLSE
+82 IGPDGSLSE

-115 DPTARLSYAI
+115 DPTARLSYAK
-125 KNNLQFLPGTTL
+125 KNNLQFLPATTL

-150 YILLYGDIVLPGHN
+150 YILLYGDIILPGHKN
-164 DLREAVQ
+164 LRKAVQ

-247 PEKLSIGY
+247 PERLSIGY
-255 RGLVGDPGRGED
+255 RGLVGDPERGED

-286 ELDLSLHTIKSLYEN
+286 ELDLSIHTIRPLYEN
-301 RVKQDRRSFYNSI
+301 RAKQNRRSFYNAI

-340 EDLKA
+340 EDLNA
-345 YLVKRVKFKVR
+345 YLESKAKSTVR
-356 TPIASK
+356 SRIASGTT
-362 AAFDFSDWDT
+362 FDFSDWDA

-377 ANKGTKESI
+377 TYDITKENVHLTSI
-386 RTTFLNYKLLKDD
+386 KYIFLKND
-399 KRFKDLVSKLEK
+399 KQFKYLIRKLEK
-411 FQVKTLKTHNEKL
+411 FPVNSLKSSNEKL
-424 AFWINVYNIMA
+424 SFWINVYNIMA
-435 VKLILDNYP
+435 VKIISDHYP
-444 VESIKDIGSWFNLV
+444 VKSIQDIGTWFDLV

-467 GKTYS
+467 GKAYS
-472 LNDVEHNI
+472 LNDIEHRI

-492 IVCASLSCPDL
+492 IVCASVSCPDL
-503 AMFSY
+503 ATFSY
-508 KPEEISAQLDN
+508 KPEDISEQLDN
-519 QSKHLLSNETKGFL
+519 RFKDLLANKTKGFFVHQTEEV
-533 RYDGR
+533 
-538 SIIYLSPIFN
+538 IYISQIFK
-548 WFKNDFQQAGGVIDF
+548 WFKKDFQQAGGIINI
-563 LKKYAPADK
+563 LNKYAPADK
-572 MEDLKYLE
+572 MEDLKHLE
-580 SGEYSL
+580 SGKYSL
-586 RYLDFNWSLNDQSR
+586 RYFDFNWSLNE

>member
-1 MLSKNSSYIK
+1 MFSQCSSYIN

-17 MIMCLFISTI
+17 MIIFLLISTI
-27 IMMSP
+27 IMISP
-32 LLLQQTYAWDTNT
+32 LLLEQTYAWNTST
-45 PVSKVLESLGD
+45 PVSKVLEDLGD
-56 PPPDHAIKY
+56 PLADHAIEY
-65 TEAMVKKGKDIV
+65 TEAMVQRGKDIV

-82 IRPDGSLSE
+82 IGPDGSLSE

-115 DPTARLSYAI
+115 DPTARLSYAK
-125 KNNLQFLPGTTL
+125 KNNLQFLPATTL

-150 YILLYGDIVLPGHN
+150 YILLYGDTILPGHKN
-164 DLREAVQ
+164 LRKAVQ

-247 PEKLSIGY
+247 PERLSIGY
-255 RGLVGDPGRGED
+255 RGLVGDPERGED

-286 ELDLSLHTIKSLYEN
+286 ELDLSIHTIRPLYEN
-301 RVKQDRRSFYNSI
+301 RAKQNRRSFYNAI

-340 EDLKA
+340 EDLNA
-345 YLVKRVKFKVR
+345 YLESKAKSTVR
-356 TPIASK
+356 SRIASGTT
-362 AAFDFSDWDT
+362 FDFSDWDV

-377 ANKGTKESI
+377 THDITKENVHLTSI
-386 RTTFLNYKLLKDD
+386 KYIFLKND
-399 KRFKDLVSKLEK
+399 KQFKYLIRKLEK
-411 FQVKTLKTHNEKL
+411 FPVDSLKSSNEKL
-424 AFWINVYNIMA
+424 SFWINVYNIMA
-435 VKLILDNYP
+435 VKIISDHYP
-444 VESIKDIGSWFNLV
+444 VKSIQDIGTWFDLV

-467 GKTYS
+467 GKAYS
-472 LNDVEHNI
+472 LNDIEHRI

-492 IVCASLSCPDL
+492 IVCASVSCPDL
-503 AMFSY
+503 ATFSY
-508 KPEEISAQLDN
+508 KPEDISEQLDN
-519 QSKHLLSNETKGFL
+519 RFKDLLANKTKGFFVHQTEEA
-533 RYDGR
+533 
-538 SIIYLSPIFN
+538 IYISQIFK
-548 WFKNDFQQAGGVIDF
+548 WFKKDFQQAGGIINI
-563 LKKYAPADK
+563 LNKYAPANK
-572 MEDLKYLE
+572 MEDLKHLE
-580 SGEYSL
+580 SGKYSL
-586 RYLDFNWSLNDQSR
+586 RYFDFNWSLNE

>member
-1 MLSKNSSYIK
+1 MFSQCSSYIN

-17 MIMCLFISTI
+17 MIIFLLISTI
-27 IMMSP
+27 IMISP
-32 LLLQQTYAWDTNT
+32 LLLEQTYAWNTST
-45 PVSKVLESLGD
+45 PVSKVLEDLGD
-56 PPPDHAIKY
+56 PLADHAIEY
-65 TEAMVKKGKDIV
+65 TEAMVQRGKDIV

-82 IRPDGSLSE
+82 IGPDGSLSE

-115 DPTARLSYAI
+115 DPTARLSYAK
-125 KNNLQFLPGTTL
+125 KNNLQFLPATTL

-150 YILLYGDIVLPGHN
+150 YILLYGDTILPGHKN
-164 DLREAVQ
+164 LRKAVQ

-247 PEKLSIGY
+247 PERLSIGY
-255 RGLVGDPGRGED
+255 RGLVGDPERGED

-286 ELDLSLHTIKSLYEN
+286 ELDLSIHTIRPLYEN
-301 RVKQDRRSFYNSI
+301 RAKQNRRSFYNAI

-340 EDLKA
+340 EDLNA
-345 YLVKRVKFKVR
+345 YLESKAKSTVR
-356 TPIASK
+356 SRIASGTT
-362 AAFDFSDWDT
+362 FDFSDWDV

-377 ANKGTKESI
+377 THDITKENVHLTSI
-386 RTTFLNYKLLKDD
+386 KYIFLKND
-399 KRFKDLVSKLEK
+399 KQFKYLIRKLEK
-411 FQVKTLKTHNEKL
+411 FPVNSLKSSNEKL
-424 AFWINVYNIMA
+424 SFWINVYNIMA
-435 VKLILDNYP
+435 VKIISDHYP
-444 VESIKDIGSWFNLV
+444 VKSIQDIGTWFDLV

-467 GKTYS
+467 GKAYS
-472 LNDVEHNI
+472 LNDIEHRI

-492 IVCASLSCPDL
+492 IVCASVSCPDL
-503 AMFSY
+503 ATFSY
-508 KPEEISAQLDN
+508 KPEDISEQLDN
-519 QSKHLLSNETKGFL
+519 RFKDLLANKTKGFFVHQTEEV
-533 RYDGR
+533 
-538 SIIYLSPIFN
+538 IYISQIFK
-548 WFKNDFQQAGGVIDF
+548 WFKKDFQQAGGIINI
-563 LKKYAPADK
+563 LNKYAPADK
-572 MEDLKYLE
+572 MEDLKHLE
-580 SGEYSL
+580 SGKYSL
-586 RYLDFNWSLNDQSR
+586 RYFDFNWSLNE

>member
-1 MLSKNSSYIK
+1 MFSQCSSYIN

-17 MIMCLFISTI
+17 MIIFLLILTI
-27 IMMSP
+27 IMISP
-32 LLLQQTYAWDTNT
+32 LLLEQTYAWNTST
-45 PVSKVLESLGD
+45 PVSKVLEDLGD
-56 PPPDHAIKY
+56 PLADHAIEY
-65 TEAMVKKGKDIV
+65 TEAMVQRGKDIV

-82 IRPDGSLSE
+82 IGPDGSLSE

-115 DPTARLSYAI
+115 DPTARLSYAK
-125 KNNLQFLPGTTL
+125 KNNLQFLPATTL

-150 YILLYGDIVLPGHN
+150 YILLYGDTILPGHKN
-164 DLREAVQ
+164 LRKAVQ

-247 PEKLSIGY
+247 PERLSIGY
-255 RGLVGDPGRGED
+255 RGLVGDPERGED

-286 ELDLSLHTIKSLYEN
+286 ELDLSIHTIRPLYEN
-301 RVKQDRRSFYNSI
+301 RAKQNRRSFYNAI

-340 EDLKA
+340 EDLNA
-345 YLVKRVKFKVR
+345 YLESKAKSTVR
-356 TPIASK
+356 SRIASGTT
-362 AAFDFSDWDT
+362 FDFSDWDA

-377 ANKGTKESI
+377 TYDITKENVHLTSI
-386 RTTFLNYKLLKDD
+386 KYIFLKND
-399 KRFKDLVSKLEK
+399 KQFKYLIRKLEK
-411 FQVKTLKTHNEKL
+411 FPVNSLKSSNEKL
-424 AFWINVYNIMA
+424 SFWINVYNIMA
-435 VKLILDNYP
+435 VKIISDHYP
-444 VESIKDIGSWFNLV
+444 VKSIQDIGTWFDLV

-467 GKTYS
+467 GKAYS
-472 LNDVEHNI
+472 LNDIEHRI

-492 IVCASLSCPDL
+492 IVCASVSCPDL
-503 AMFSY
+503 ATFSY
-508 KPEEISAQLDN
+508 KPEDISEQLDN
-519 QSKHLLSNETKGFL
+519 RFKDLLANKTKGFFVHQTEEV
-533 RYDGR
+533 
-538 SIIYLSPIFN
+538 IYISQIFK
-548 WFKNDFQQAGGVIDF
+548 WFKKDFQQAGGIINI
-563 LKKYAPADK
+563 LNKYAPADK
-572 MEDLKYLE
+572 MEDLKHLE
-580 SGEYSL
+580 SGKYSL
-586 RYLDFNWSLNDQSR
+586 RYFDFNWSLNE

>member
-1 MLSKNSSYIK
+1 MFSQCSSYIN

-17 MIMCLFISTI
+17 MIIFLLILTI
-27 IMMSP
+27 IMISP
-32 LLLQQTYAWDTNT
+32 LLLEQTYAWNTST
-45 PVSKVLESLGD
+45 PVSKVLEDLGD
-56 PPPDHAIKY
+56 PLADHAIEY
-65 TEAMVKKGKDIV
+65 TEAMVQRGKDIV

-82 IRPDGSLSE
+82 IGPDGSLSE

-115 DPTARLSYAI
+115 DPTARLSYAK
-125 KNNLQFLPGTTL
+125 KNNLQFLPATTL

-150 YILLYGDIVLPGHN
+150 YILLYGDTILPGHKN
-164 DLREAVQ
+164 LRKAVQ

-247 PEKLSIGY
+247 PERLSIGY
-255 RGLVGDPGRGED
+255 RGLVGDPERGED

-286 ELDLSLHTIKSLYEN
+286 ELDLSIHTIRPLYEN
-301 RVKQDRRSFYNSI
+301 RAKQNRRSFYNAI

-340 EDLKA
+340 EDLNA
-345 YLVKRVKFKVR
+345 YLESKAKSTVR
-356 TPIASK
+356 SRIASGTT
-362 AAFDFSDWDT
+362 FDFSDWDV

-377 ANKGTKESI
+377 THDITKENVHLTSI
-386 RTTFLNYKLLKDD
+386 KYIFLKND
-399 KRFKDLVSKLEK
+399 KQFKYLIRKLEK
-411 FQVKTLKTHNEKL
+411 FPVDSLKSSNEKL
-424 AFWINVYNIMA
+424 SFWINVYNIMA
-435 VKLILDNYP
+435 VKIISDHYP
-444 VESIKDIGSWFNLV
+444 VKSIQDIGTWFDLV

-467 GKTYS
+467 GKAYS
-472 LNDVEHNI
+472 LNDIEHRI

-492 IVCASLSCPDL
+492 IVCASVSCPDL
-503 AMFSY
+503 ATFSY
-508 KPEEISAQLDN
+508 KPEDISEQLDN
-519 QSKHLLSNETKGFL
+519 RFKDLLANKTKGFFVHQTEEV
-533 RYDGR
+533 
-538 SIIYLSPIFN
+538 IYISQIFK
-548 WFKNDFQQAGGVIDF
+548 WFKKDFQQAGGIINI
-563 LKKYAPADK
+563 LNKYAPANK
-572 MEDLKYLE
+572 MEDLKHLE
-580 SGEYSL
+580 SGKYSL
-586 RYLDFNWSLNDQSR
+586 RYFDFNWSLNE

>member
-1 MLSKNSSYIK
+1 MFSQCSSYIN

-17 MIMCLFISTI
+17 MIIFLLILTI
-27 IMMSP
+27 IMISP
-32 LLLQQTYAWDTNT
+32 LLLEQTYAWNTST
-45 PVSKVLESLGD
+45 PVSKVLEDLGD
-56 PPPDHAIKY
+56 PLADHAIEY
-65 TEAMVKKGKDIV
+65 TEAMVQRGKDIV

-82 IRPDGSLSE
+82 IGPDGSLSE

-115 DPTARLSYAI
+115 DPTARLSYAK
-125 KNNLQFLPGTTL
+125 KNNLQFLPATTL

-150 YILLYGDIVLPGHN
+150 YILLYGDTILPGHKN
-164 DLREAVQ
+164 LRKAVQ

-247 PEKLSIGY
+247 PERLSIGY
-255 RGLVGDPGRGED
+255 RGLVGDPERGED

-286 ELDLSLHTIKSLYEN
+286 ELDLSIHTIRPLYEN
-301 RVKQDRRSFYNSI
+301 RAKQNRRSFYNAI

-340 EDLKA
+340 EDLNA
-345 YLVKRVKFKVR
+345 YLESKAKSTVR
-356 TPIASK
+356 SRIASGTT
-362 AAFDFSDWDT
+362 FDFSDWDA

-377 ANKGTKESI
+377 TYDITKENVHLTSI
-386 RTTFLNYKLLKDD
+386 KYIFLKND
-399 KRFKDLVSKLEK
+399 KQFKYLIRKLEK
-411 FQVKTLKTHNEKL
+411 FPVDSLKSSNEKL
-424 AFWINVYNIMA
+424 SFWINVYNIMA
-435 VKLILDNYP
+435 VKIISDHYP
-444 VESIKDIGSWFNLV
+444 VKSIQDIGTWFDLV

-467 GKTYS
+467 GKAYS
-472 LNDVEHNI
+472 LNDIEHRI

-492 IVCASLSCPDL
+492 IVCASVSCPDL
-503 AMFSY
+503 ATFSY
-508 KPEEISAQLDN
+508 KPEDISEQLDN
-519 QSKHLLSNETKGFL
+519 RFKDLLANKTKGFFVHQTEEV
-533 RYDGR
+533 
-538 SIIYLSPIFN
+538 IYISQIFK
-548 WFKNDFQQAGGVIDF
+548 WFKKDFQQAGGIINI
-563 LKKYAPADK
+563 LNKYAPADK
-572 MEDLKYLE
+572 MEDLKHLE
-580 SGEYSL
+580 SGKYSL
-586 RYLDFNWSLNDQSR
+586 RYFDFNWSLNE